1 MRIVYIGYCIL
12 YTYVSIVFVELA
24 QLATTRCD
32 IDDKQILDNTTN
44 C

>member
-12 YTYVSIVFVELA
+12 YTYVSIVFEELT
-24 QLATTRCD
+24 QLATIQCD
-32 IDDKQILDNTTN
+32 IVDKQILDNTTN